1 MRLFCEVVTK
11 DVLPALRSFIAEELL
26 YEYKL
31 NQTEIAKRLGI
42 SQPAVS
48 QYLRR
53 IRGSNKRITSNDDI
67 RQEIKRLCQRLYNN
81 EMENGQLANEFCNLC
96 NFIVDKL
103 NMNFDY
109 PKTDTCE
116 VCGKKEELIVKDKIA
131 SPVQ

>member
-11 DVLPALRSFIAEELL
+11 DVLPAIRSFIAEELL

-53 IRGSNKRITSNDDI
+53 IRGGNKSIINNDEI
-67 RQEIKRLCQRLYNN
+67 RQEIKRLCQKLYNN
-81 EMENGQLANEFCNLC
+81 EIDNGHLIAEFCNIC
-96 NFIVDKL
+96 NLVVDKL
-103 NMNFDY
+103 HLGFDY

-116 VCGKKEELIVKDKIA
+116 VCGKRDEKDKIA
-131 SPVQ
+131 SSVQ